1 MTKTIK
7 ESELYKST
15 IDTVIK
21 HYGEVDNGFEVLA
34 ELYEEYGI
42 KKRSEDREEEN
53 NG

>member
-7 ESELYKST
+7 ESELYKSA
-15 IDTVIK
+15 IETVIK

-34 ELYEEYGI
+34 ELYKKYGI
-42 KKRSEDREEEN
+42 QKHSEDRKAEN